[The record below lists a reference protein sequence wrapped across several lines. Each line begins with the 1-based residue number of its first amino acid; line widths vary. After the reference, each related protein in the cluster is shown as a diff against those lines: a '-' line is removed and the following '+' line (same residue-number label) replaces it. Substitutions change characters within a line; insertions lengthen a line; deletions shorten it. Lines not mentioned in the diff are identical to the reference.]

1 MFDLRQKKNDR
12 QLLVGHRGAMDAAPE
27 NTFPAL
33 EAGLAGGAD
42 ILELDVQRTADNQII
57 LFHDTLLES
66 KTGEQGM
73 IKDYPAKFLQ
83 SLDVG
88 AYFGEEFAGTT
99 MPMLDEVLTWAKN
112 RTRLM
117 IELKHGPFFD
127 PPLDEAVVRL
137 IEDHGMVDNVVII
150 SFDQFALQRV
160 KQANPNIT
168 TSLIYVGRFINP
180 LALVDGMD
188 VDALSPAT
196 NFLTQEEVK
205 LIQNAGYA
213 CSPGGFL
220 SDYPTLLEWGVD
232 TISSNDPASID
243 WGKLV
248 SSDQ

>member
-1 MFDLRQKKNDR
+1 MFDLRQKKNGR

-27 NTFPAL
+27 NTFPAFA
-33 EAGLAGGAD
+33 AGLAGGAD

-57 LFHDTLLES
+57 LFHDTFLES
-66 KTGEQGM
+66 KTGQRGM

-88 AYFGEEFAGTT
+88 SYFGEEFAGTT
-99 MPMLDEVLTWAKN
+99 MPLLDEVLSWAKN
-112 RTRLM
+112 RTTLM

-160 KQANPNIT
+160 KQFNANIT
-168 TSLIYVGRFINP
+168 TSLIYIGRFLNP
-180 LALVDGMD
+180 LALVDGME

-196 NFLTQEEVK
+196 NFLTQAEVK
-205 LIQNAGYA
+205 RIQNAGYA

-220 SDYPTLLEWGVD
+220 SDYPTLLKWGVD
-232 TISSNDPASID
+232 TISSNDPARID
-243 WGKLV
+243 WAILGN
-248 SSDQ
+248 QT

>member
-1 MFDLRQKKNDR
+1 MFDLRQKKNGR
-12 QLLVGHRGAMDAAPE
+12 SLLVGHRGAMAVAPE
-27 NTFPAL
+27 NTFPSF

-57 LFHDTLLES
+57 LFHDTFLES
-66 KTGEQGM
+66 KTGERGM

-88 AYFGEEFAGTT
+88 SFFGEAFAGTK
-99 MPMLDEVLTWAKN
+99 MPLLDEVLSWAKN
-112 RTRLM
+112 RTTLM

-160 KQANPNIT
+160 KQFNPHIT
-168 TSLIYVGRFINP
+168 TSLIYLGPFLNP

-188 VDALSPAT
+188 VDSLSPAT

-213 CSPGGFL
+213 CSPGGFHW
-220 SDYPTLLEWGVD
+220 DYPTLLEWGVD
-232 TISSNDPASID
+232 GIITDYPD
-243 WGKLV
+243 RTK
-248 SSDQ
+248 

>member
-1 MFDLRQKKNDR
+1 MFDLRQRKNGR

-27 NTFPAL
+27 NTFPAF

-57 LFHDTLLES
+57 IFHDILLKN
-66 KTGEQGM
+66 KTGERGM

-88 AYFGEEFAGTT
+88 SHFGEAFAGTR
-99 MPMLDEVLTWAKN
+99 MPLLDEVLSWAKN
-112 RTRLM
+112 RTTLM

-137 IEDHGMVDNVVII
+137 IEDHDMVDNVVII

-160 KQANPNIT
+160 KQYNANIT
-168 TSLIYVGRFINP
+168 TSLIYIGRFLNP
-180 LALVDGMD
+180 LALVEGMD

-196 NFLTQEEVK
+196 DLLTQDDVK
-205 LIQNAGYA
+205 RIQNAGYA
-213 CSPGGFL
+213 CTPGGFL

-232 TISSNDPASID
+232 TISSNDPASIN
-243 WGKLV
+243 WEEISKR
-248 SSDQ
+248 